1 MNTPLLRARLR
12 VIGLSIGVAVLALL
26 LAGYGLASAAT
37 TAAGVV
43 VSPTTGANS
52 GQRGQLVNYTLRITN
67 TGSSDTFTLT
77 VSGYSWPTDMFL
89 VPGTGG
95 FPSTQLIVPLSF
107 GEDQDVE
114 IQVHVPV
121 TATGQDV
128 ATFRAVSGLDPA
140 VSASATLTTSVFFKL
155 YLSLIVRR
163 N

>member
-52 GQRGQLVNYTLRITN
+52 GQRGQLVNYT
-67 TGSSDTFTLT
+67 
-77 VSGYSWPTDMFL
+77 GYSWPTDMFL

-107 GEDQDVE
+107 GEGQDVE